1 MEKQNLINN
10 NENIKLEDQQLIE
23 QIDEYN
29 INQLLMNIF
38 KRLIIKAETQQ
49 TEKTEKEKNDNS
61 NSSLLSMLI
70 EKIKKNYPNFYFSLK
85 EPNENFGLFYTDM
98 GKLTSEYA
106 HSDFTETDGFSLLGF
121 FEEEI
126 RNFFRTH
133 PFLLKNSISNNN
145 NNEYNEEKN
154 KSIIEM
160 KIKDITNLLKENNE
174 IMNDIFK
181 EFKNAHDKD
190 KQKYIDYVNQQH
202 SKIKGIVEDIKGYSF
217 NTMNSEQSLKSFDK
231 FKEILLL
238 EQKQKEEEIKFYKAL
253 LNKYTSQGEEM
264 TQLLNE
270 YKRYSNM
277 IDCLKDK

>member
-1 MEKQNLINN
+1 MERQNIINN

-38 KRLIIKAETQQ
+38 KRLLIKAETQ
-49 TEKTEKEKNDNS
+49 KTEKNDNT
-61 NSSLLSMLI
+61 NNSLLSILI

-85 EPNENFGLFYTDM
+85 ESNENFGLFYTDM
-98 GKLTSEYA
+98 GKLTSEFA

-133 PFLLKNSISNNN
+133 PFLLKNTIGNN

-154 KSIIEM
+154 KNIIEL
-160 KIKDITNLLKENNE
+160 KIKNITNLLNENNE
-174 IMNDIFK
+174 IMNEIFK
-181 EFKNAHDKD
+181 EFKNAYGKD

-202 SKIKGIVEDIKGYSF
+202 SKIKGIVEDVKAYSF
-217 NTMNSEQSLKSFDK
+217 NKMNSEQNLKSFDK
-231 FKEILLL
+231 FKENLLL

>member
-1 MEKQNLINN
+1 MERQNIINN

-38 KRLIIKAETQQ
+38 KRLLIKAETQ
-49 TEKTEKEKNDNS
+49 KTEKNDNT
-61 NSSLLSMLI
+61 NNSLLSILI

-85 EPNENFGLFYTDM
+85 ESNENFGLFYTDM
-98 GKLTSEYA
+98 AKLTSEFA

-133 PFLLKNSISNNN
+133 PFLLKNTIGN

-154 KSIIEM
+154 KNIIEL
-160 KIKDITNLLKENNE
+160 KIKNITNLLKENNE
-174 IMNDIFK
+174 IMNEIFK
-181 EFKNAHDKD
+181 EFKNAYGKD

-202 SKIKGIVEDIKGYSF
+202 SKIKGIVEDIKAYSF
-217 NTMNSEQSLKSFDK
+217 NKMNSEQNLKSFDK
-231 FKEILLL
+231 FKENLLL